1 MKIIL
6 AVKNIVSNAILIDI
20 WGKKNFCRH
29 SSKDPLGSLFVP
41 WSDVSF
47 VLGQKKSNF
56 VHLSS
61 TLFFRFLSIL
71 KSRLYGILT
80 RFFAFLGRIATR
92 QGLSIAI

>member
-20 WGKKNFCRH
+20 WGKKICCRH

-47 VLGQKKSNF
+47 VLGEKKIQFCAFELYTFFQIFINFKKS
-56 VHLSS
+56 
-61 TLFFRFLSIL
+61 TLWHFKKVDFM
-71 KSRLYGILT
+71 
-80 RFFAFLGRIATR
+80 AF
-92 QGLSIAI
+92 